1 MFDFHKF
8 VPHLQLGLAHV
19 ACVKRIWQVYPA
31 SKFYVEINDCLIQE
45 VEPFYQM
52 RILTKTQQVRQI
64 RPQVS
69 LVRIKTLI
77 SYILMPQ

>member
-1 MFDFHKF
+1 MK
-8 VPHLQLGLAHV
+8 LGLGHIG
-19 ACVKRIWQVYPA
+19 CVETMWQVYPA
-31 SKFYVEINDCLIQE
+31 SHFYVEIKDCLIQE
-45 VEPFYQM
+45 VDPFYQM

-69 LVRIKTLI
+69 LVRIKTLM